1 LASRIGS
8 IRIYK
13 ELTKLGSKIRMGKI
27 TTVSFILLMSIA
39 RKDFISKQSQNKKV
53 STSVSFWGET
63 SN

>member
-1 LASRIGS
+1 
-8 IRIYK
+8 
-13 ELTKLGSKIRMGKI
+13 MGKI

-39 RKDFISKQSQNKKV
+39 RKAFISKQSQNKKV